1 MSPSP
6 DHIDALIPPEP
17 RPDCAA
23 AKARSEIKET
33 ELKSAH
39 IRAAGKA
46 APRGAAIQSIIGLIA
61 DGIAILTGLTAL
73 TE

>member
-1 MSPSP
+1 
-6 DHIDALIPPEP
+6 
-17 RPDCAA
+17 
-23 AKARSEIKET
+23 
-33 ELKSAH
+33 LKSAH